1 VSENVLQRGVR
12 NAIEHPRVVYR
23 LLFAVLVAF
32 VLLLFGFPL
41 YWLLVLAVTPPAALG
56 GLGLFPETVTASN
69 LVAVVAFT
77 PFVRHLLNG
86 LVVATLSTGV
96 VLVVGSLA
104 GYAFGRLS
112 FPGRRPLLL
121 VFLVVAY
128 TPPAAFL
135 VPLFRLFTGVSV
147 PLGPVALTTP
157 TLYNTPGAVVLPTSM
172 LTLPLAIYV
181 LTVFFA
187 QIPDEL
193 EAAARVEGATRLGAL
208 RRVVLPLARPGLA
221 AAGVLTF
228 VQVYNEFFFS
238 YLMTDGDP
246 RHWAPLAPF
255 VYGLR
260 YSEATLGAAAAVLGL
275 APVAVVLLVAND
287 SLVEGVAATVPVER

>member
-1 VSENVLQRGVR
+1 MSENVLQRGVR
-12 NAIEHPRVVYR
+12 NAIAYPRVVYR
-23 LLFAVLVAF
+23 LLFFVLV
-32 VLLLFGFPL
+32 VSLLVTFGFPL
-41 YWLLVLAVTPPAALG
+41 YWLLVLAVTPPSAVH
-56 GLGLFPETVTASN
+56 GLGLVPESVSVSN
-69 LVAVVAFT
+69 FAVVALYS
-77 PFVRHLLNG
+77 PFLRHLFNG
-86 LVVATLSTGV
+86 LLVATLSTVV

-104 GYAFGRLS
+104 GYAFGRLE

-121 VFLVVAY
+121 GFLVVAY
-128 TPPAAFL
+128 FPPASFL
-135 VPLFRLFTGVSV
+135 APLFHLFTGVEV
-147 PLGPVALTTP
+147 AVGPVTLSSP
-157 TLYNTPGAVVLPTSM
+157 TLYNTPGAVVLPTTM

-181 LTVFFA
+181 LTTFYA

-193 EAAARVEGATRLGAL
+193 EAAARVEGTTRLGAF
-208 RRVVLPLARPGLA
+208 RRVVLPLARPGIA

-260 YSEATLGAAAAVLGL
+260 YSEAVFGAAAAVLGL
-275 APVAVVLLVAND
+275 APIVVVVLVAND
-287 SLVEGVAATVPVER
+287 YLVEGLAATVPVGK

>member
-1 VSENVLQRGVR
+1 VSRNVLRRGVR

-41 YWLLVLAVTPPAALG
+41 YWLLVLAVTPPAAID
-56 GLGLFPETVTASN
+56 GLGLFPKTVTASN
-69 LVAVVAFT
+69 FVAVVAFT
-77 PFVRHLLNG
+77 SFGRHLLNG
-86 LVVATLSTGV
+86 LVVATLSTAV

-147 PLGPVALTTP
+147 PLGPVTLTTP

-208 RRVVLPLARPGLA
+208 RRVVLPLARPGVA

>member
-1 VSENVLQRGVR
+1 
-12 NAIEHPRVVYR
+12 
-23 LLFAVLVAF
+23 
-32 VLLLFGFPL
+32 
-41 YWLLVLAVTPPAALG
+41 
-56 GLGLFPETVTASN
+56 
-69 LVAVVAFT
+69 
-77 PFVRHLLNG
+77 
-86 LVVATLSTGV
+86 
-96 VLVVGSLA
+96 
-104 GYAFGRLS
+104 
-112 FPGRRPLLL
+112 
-121 VFLVVAY
+121 
-128 TPPAAFL
+128 
-135 VPLFRLFTGVSV
+135 
-147 PLGPVALTTP
+147 
-157 TLYNTPGAVVLPTSM
+157 
-172 LTLPLAIYV
+172 
-181 LTVFFA
+181 VFFA

-208 RRVVLPLARPGLA
+208 RRVVLPLARPGVA

-275 APVAVVLLVAND
+275 APVALVLLVAND